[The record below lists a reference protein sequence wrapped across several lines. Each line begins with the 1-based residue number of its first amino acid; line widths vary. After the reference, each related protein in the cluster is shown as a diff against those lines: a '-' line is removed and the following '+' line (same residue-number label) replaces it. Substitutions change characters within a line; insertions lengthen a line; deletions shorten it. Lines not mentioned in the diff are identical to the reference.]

1 MSTQLKIGI
10 DAQIMPGTS
19 GGVSQFIASL
29 VRALGQLPD
38 GSETYTVIVGSQQ
51 QMDWIKTYSGPNH
64 RFVLKSLFS
73 NHGGSGSKNGHLN
86 IPALCKRALRSL
98 LPTARYYAQKLVN
111 SPMQWP
117 EVPLSDGF
125 YESLG
130 CDVVHIPTQNFVLC
144 ALPTIYNPH
153 DLQHLHYPQF
163 FTPSTIAWRETVYP
177 AGCRLAHTVIA
188 NTQWIKNDIIRHY
201 GIDADKIQVIPEGP
215 PAPAGR
221 KPPAEFIA
229 AVKRKYQLE
238 QPFGLYPAV
247 TWPHKNH
254 LRLLEALAQLRDTR
268 NLMIQLVCTGSR
280 YDTFWPQIQ
289 SRVDELKLSSQVKFL
304 GFVSDDELSAI
315 YRLSQF
321 LVMPTLFEA
330 SSLPIYE
337 AWLEGVPVICSNASA
352 LPEQVKDSALL
363 FDPHS
368 VEAIANAVA
377 KVATNNTLRRELE
390 IKGTRR
396 IKDFDWERTARA
408 YRAVYR
414 RAAGFP
420 LTEEDQWL
428 LKWDWMRTPEVK
440 MEASL

>member
-1 MSTQLKIGI
+1 
-10 DAQIMPGTS
+10 
-19 GGVSQFIASL
+19 
-29 VRALGQLPD
+29 
-38 GSETYTVIVGSQQ
+38 
-51 QMDWIKTYSGPNH
+51 
-64 RFVLKSLFS
+64 
-73 NHGGSGSKNGHLN
+73 
-86 IPALCKRALRSL
+86 
-98 LPTARYYAQKLVN
+98 
-111 SPMQWP
+111 
-117 EVPLSDGF
+117 
-125 YESLG
+125 
-130 CDVVHIPTQNFVLC
+130 
-144 ALPTIYNPH
+144 
-153 DLQHLHYPQF
+153 
-163 FTPSTIAWRETVYP
+163 
-177 AGCRLAHTVIA
+177 
-188 NTQWIKNDIIRHY
+188 
-201 GIDADKIQVIPEGP
+201 
-215 PAPAGR
+215 
-221 KPPAEFIA
+221 
-229 AVKRKYQLE
+229 
-238 QPFGLYPAV
+238 
-247 TWPHKNH
+247 
-254 LRLLEALAQLRDTR
+254 
-268 NLMIQLVCTGSR
+268 MIQLVCTGSR